1 MAEPKPADPKLP
13 ESPRPESP
21 KLVAVGDQARPDP
34 PAPAP
39 DPPERRGASWILVG
53 VLALLLVLALGGLFA
68 QTQRA
73 EAQAEQIAG
82 LQGQVAGL
90 ESRLTTATA
99 QLAHYDR
106 TLGLVRGTVSDLFAR
121 IADLNALVQVD
132 PQRTPPP
139 ADPTQR

>member
-1 MAEPKPADPKLP
+1 MAEPKPADSKL
-13 ESPRPESP
+13 PESP
-21 KLVAVGDQARPDP
+21 KLVAVSDEARPAP
-34 PAPAP
+34 PPVPAAQK
-39 DPPERRGASWILVG
+39 PERRRGASWLVVG
-53 VLALLLVLALGGLFA
+53 VLAFLLLLALGGLFA

-73 EAQAEQIAG
+73 EAQAQQITQ

-90 ESRLTTATA
+90 EGRLTTATA

-132 PQRTPPP
+132 PQRVEP
-139 ADPTQR
+139 AAR